1 MSCGTTEMII
11 IIVQPLLVW
20 VITPPPTDI
29 CITTFFQSY
38 SVFLR
43 WWIKT
48 PARWFICIILPWI
61 FPYPLFLPSNSFL
74 MDDHHVS
81 IKMCSQD
88 NVYFWILWFLLKA
101 LKSFLNPDRMILS
114 AGTFQGKIRALLVS
128 QAASLSLCILC
139 QVSSLRFR
147 SPGHQFSLFL
157 SWTAHPIS
165 SINFPPAHSTRF
177 MYKLL
182 ANIFSCFW

>member
-1 MSCGTTEMII
+1 MSGGTIEMMMI
-11 IIVQPLLVW
+11 IIVQPLLLW
-20 VITPPPTDI
+20 VITPAPKDI

-74 MDDHHVS
+74 MDAHHVS
-81 IKMCSQD
+81 IKMCSPH

-114 AGTFQGKIRALLVS
+114 AGTLLGENRGF
-128 QAASLSLCILC
+128 ASLPSC
-139 QVSSLRFR
+139 F
-147 SPGHQFSLFL
+147 
-157 SWTAHPIS
+157 PIS
-165 SINFPPAHSTRF
+165 VYFVPSVVTQILKYWTPV
-177 MYKLL
+177 L
-182 ANIFSCFW
+182 AFFSHEQNIQYLV